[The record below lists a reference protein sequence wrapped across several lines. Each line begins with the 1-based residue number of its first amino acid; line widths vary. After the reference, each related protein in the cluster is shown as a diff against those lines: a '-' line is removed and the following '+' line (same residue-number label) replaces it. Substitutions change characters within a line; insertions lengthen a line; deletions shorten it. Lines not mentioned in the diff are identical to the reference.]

1 MPEFLVLAFVWA
13 QQFAEIL
20 SGIHEKREIELEN
33 IQEAKERFVRAIS
46 FILFSWFSLASRLI
60 RSSLKLNEILRA
72 TKACLKARFK
82 WSLIL
87 RSSKPMMA

>member
-33 IQEAKERFVRAIS
+33 IQEAKERFLVQFGKQAHKIIS
-46 FILFSWFSLASRLI
+46 
-60 RSSLKLNEILRA
+60 E
-72 TKACLKARFK
+72 TKRETKSDL
-82 WSLIL
+82 S
-87 RSSKPMMA
+87 